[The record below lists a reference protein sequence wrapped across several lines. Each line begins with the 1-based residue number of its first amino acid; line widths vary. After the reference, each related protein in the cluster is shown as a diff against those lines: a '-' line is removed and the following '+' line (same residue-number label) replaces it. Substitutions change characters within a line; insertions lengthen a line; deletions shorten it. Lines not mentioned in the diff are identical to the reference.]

1 MEIQNLWP
9 LAFVVVLIVPVFFWL
24 RVRAMNRRKG
34 MVTARCKR
42 CGTDVYLK
50 QVENFKCQECGSV
63 NLFVDGDG
71 KPLSLVRT
79 YTCEACGE
87 ENFVGIV
94 TCTAC
99 GKANREGVP
108 A

>member
-1 MEIQNLWP
+1 MNLENIWP
-9 LAFVVVLIVPVFFWL
+9 LIAALFLIIPVFFWL
-24 RVRAMNRRKG
+24 RVRAMNKRKK

-42 CGTDVYLK
+42 CGTDVVLSK
-50 QVENFKCQECGSV
+50 VENFKCQECGSV
-63 NLFVDGDG
+63 NLFLDEDG

-79 YTCEACGE
+79 YRCEACRE

-94 TCTAC
+94 TCTGC